1 MNQIGNYSITYNV
14 TDGDG
19 ITADT
24 TRQSYQVGSYGK
36 LELSKNGVLSA
47 FSRDGQSLAVF
58 STDVQ
63 LYRLGSDRSWSS
75 NGSIA
80 TPVGSSVSSMKFS
93 SDGRYIVIG
102 MSLHLTIGLVRVY
115 KENPLFENNWEQIGI
130 DLFGLDYL
138 GKFGHNVEINDSG
151 SRIYVSAP
159 EANTNGG
166 TLFKAGF
173 VKVYEWN
180 GVFWVEENIIE
191 GQNPSEL
198 LGTSISISKDGNILA
213 IGSPGFTRTTI
224 VNSIVSSVNVGKT
237 SVYRYVNGTWEDY
250 LGSVIDNGT
259 EGARNAFS
267 LSLSSDGRTLAV
279 GSESNGGV
287 RVYAISAL
295 NWRPIGSHISG
306 NFGKTVSIS
315 DDATVVIGSEN
326 EYYGR
331 AYIYTLTNDWT
342 KSGITFD
349 KVIVTGSGTNDF
361 GKRVNV
367 DSSGNFV
374 CVDSAVDVRI
384 YEI

>member
-1 MNQIGNYSITYNV
+1 M
-14 TDGDG
+14 
-19 ITADT
+19 
-24 TRQSYQVGSYGK
+24 
-36 LELSKNGVLSA
+36 
-47 FSRDGQSLAVF
+47 
-58 STDVQ
+58 
-63 LYRLGSDRSWSS
+63 
-75 NGSIA
+75 
-80 TPVGSSVSSMKFS
+80 
-93 SDGRYIVIG
+93 
-102 MSLHLTIGLVRVY
+102 
-115 KENPLFENNWEQIGI
+115 
-130 DLFGLDYL
+130 
-138 GKFGHNVEINDSG
+138 
-151 SRIYVSAP
+151 
-159 EANTNGG
+159 
-166 TLFKAGF
+166 
-173 VKVYEWN
+173 
-180 GVFWVEENIIE
+180 
-191 GQNPSEL
+191 
-198 LGTSISISKDGNILA
+198 
-213 IGSPGFTRTTI
+213 
-224 VNSIVSSVNVGKT
+224 
-237 SVYRYVNGTWEDY
+237 
-250 LGSVIDNGT
+250 
-259 EGARNAFS
+259 
-267 LSLSSDGRTLAV
+267 